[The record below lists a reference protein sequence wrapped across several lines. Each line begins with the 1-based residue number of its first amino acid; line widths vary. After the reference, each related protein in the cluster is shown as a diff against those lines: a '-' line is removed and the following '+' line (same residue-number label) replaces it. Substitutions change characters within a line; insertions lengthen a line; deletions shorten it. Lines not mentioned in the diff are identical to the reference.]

1 MLNEWQEFLDYTGKV
16 SYTVR
21 SKSDTTYMGRFTFEA
36 FLDFEG
42 LSRVLTILARGY
54 LFHDREGN
62 LLPEPR
68 SRIEYARRALCAWC
82 SVPDSKK
89 AAPKEERQ
97 FRSDFRELHE
107 EFPELVDKS
116 GGGWFYNH
124 VHAVERF
131 ILQHPDAV
139 RKNMA
144 EKAAALRRFD
154 EAWRKKVIQYQ
165 IPIFSPD
172 TEGQWTLRFD
182 DVIAETLELGPLRS
196 MEAELPSEL
205 VEQLKAVQPKGVPLE
220 VLTTL
225 VAYYMANRQEDTDWV
240 PLPVASFDAYFGGKT
255 FSKKYL
261 KAIPTEIMERT
272 FIGYGVSRYRVKRE
286 SLPWLRMDSH

>member
-16 SYTVR
+16 NYTAKT
-21 SKSDTTYMGRFTFEA
+21 KSDATYMGRFTFEA

-42 LSRVLTILARGY
+42 LSRVLTIIARGY
-54 LFHDREGN
+54 LFHGGEGN

-68 SRIEYARRALCAWC
+68 SRMEYAHRALCAWC

-97 FRSDFRELHE
+97 FRSEFRELHG
-107 EFPELVDKS
+107 EFPELVDQR
-116 GGGWFYNH
+116 GGGWFYKH
-124 VHAVERF
+124 VHSVEAF

-139 RKNMA
+139 RKNIA
-144 EKAAALRRFD
+144 EKATALRRFD

-165 IPIFSPD
+165 IPIFSPATD
-172 TEGQWTLRFD
+172 GQWTLRFD
-182 DVIAETLELGPLRS
+182 DVIADALELGPLKS
-196 MEAELPSEL
+196 AEVELPPDLLEK
-205 VEQLKAVQPKGVPLE
+205 LKAAQPKGVPLE

-225 VAYYMANRQEDTDWV
+225 VAYYMANRQADTDWV
-240 PLPVASFDAYFGGKT
+240 PLPVANFDAYFGGKT

-261 KAIPTEIMERT
+261 NAIPPEILERT
-272 FIGYGVSRYRVKRE
+272 YTGYGVSRYRVRRE
-286 SLPWLRMDSH
+286 YLL

>member
-1 MLNEWQEFLDYTGKV
+1 MLNEWREFLDYTGKV
-16 SYTVR
+16 SYTAKA
-21 SKSDTTYMGRFTFEA
+21 KSDTTYLGRFTFES

-54 LFHDREGN
+54 LFHDREGSV
-62 LLPEPR
+62 LPEPR

-89 AAPKEERQ
+89 AVPKVRRQ
-97 FRSDFRELHE
+97 FRSDFRDLHG
-107 EFPELVDKS
+107 EFPDLVDET
-116 GGGWFYNH
+116 GGGWFYRH

-131 ILQHPDAV
+131 ILQNPDAV

-182 DVIAETLELGPLRS
+182 DVIAEALELGPLRS
-196 MEAELPSEL
+196 TEAELSTEI
-205 VEQLKAVQPKGVPLE
+205 VEKLKAVQPKGMPLE
-220 VLTTL
+220 VLTAL
-225 VAYYMANRQEDTDWV
+225 VSYYMANRQEDTDWV
-240 PLPVASFDAYFGGKT
+240 PLPVANFDAYFGGKT

-261 KAIPTEIMERT
+261 KAIPPEILERT
-272 FIGYGVSRYRVKRE
+272 YTGYGVSRYRVRRE
-286 SLPWLRMDSH
+286 CLPWLR

>member
-1 MLNEWQEFLDYTGKV
+1 MLNEWREFLDYTGRV
-16 SYTVR
+16 SYVAKT
-21 SKSDTTYMGRFTFEA
+21 KSDTTYMGRFTFEA

-54 LFHDREGN
+54 LFHGREGN
-62 LLPEPR
+62 ILLEPR

-97 FRSDFRELHE
+97 FRSEFRELHV
-107 EFPELVDKS
+107 EFPDLVNET
-116 GGGWFYNH
+116 GGGWFYRH
-124 VHAVERF
+124 VHAVEQF
-131 ILQHPDAV
+131 ILQHPDGV

-144 EKAAALRRFD
+144 EKASALRRFD

-182 DVIAETLELGPLRS
+182 DVIAEALELGPLRDT
-196 MEAELPSEL
+196 EDELPPEL
-205 VEQLKAVQPKGVPLE
+205 TERLKAAQPKGVPLE

-225 VAYYMANRQEDTDWV
+225 VAYYMVNRQESTDWV
-240 PLPVASFDAYFGGKT
+240 PLPVANFDAYFGGKT

-261 KAIPTEIMERT
+261 KDIPAEVIERT
-272 FIGYGVSRYRVKRE
+272 YTGYGVSRYRVKRGY
-286 SLPWLRMDSH
+286 LP

>member
-1 MLNEWQEFLDYTGKV
+1 MLNEWREFLDYTGEV
-16 SYTVR
+16 SYTAKA
-21 SKSDTTYMGRFTFEA
+21 KSDTTYLGRFTFES

-62 LLPEPR
+62 ILPEPR
-68 SRIEYARRALCAWC
+68 SRIEFARRALCAWC

-89 AAPKEERQ
+89 AAPKEGRQ
-97 FRSDFRELHE
+97 FRSDFRELHG
-107 EFPELVDKS
+107 EFPALVDET
-116 GGGWFYNH
+116 GGGWFYRH
-124 VHAVERF
+124 VHAVEQF

-144 EKAAALRRFD
+144 EKASSLRRFD

-182 DVIAETLELGPLRS
+182 DVMAEALELGPLRN
-196 MEAELPSEL
+196 MEAELPPEL
-205 VEQLKAVQPKGVPLE
+205 VGRLKTAQPKGVPLE

-240 PLPVASFDAYFGGKT
+240 PLPVANFDAYFGGKT

-261 KAIPTEIMERT
+261 KTIPPEIMERT
-272 FIGYGVSRYRVKRE
+272 YTGYGVSRYRVKRGY
-286 SLPWLRMDSH
+286 LP

>member
-1 MLNEWQEFLDYTGKV
+1 MLNEWREFLDYTGKV
-16 SYTVR
+16 SYTAKA
-21 SKSDTTYMGRFTFEA
+21 KSDTTYLGRFTFES

-54 LFHDREGN
+54 LFHDREGSV
-62 LLPEPR
+62 LPEPR

-89 AAPKEERQ
+89 AVPKVGRQ
-97 FRSDFRELHE
+97 FRSDFRDLHG
-107 EFPELVDKS
+107 EFPDLVDET
-116 GGGWFYNH
+116 GGGWFYRH

-131 ILQHPDAV
+131 ILQNPDAV

-182 DVIAETLELGPLRS
+182 DVIAEALELGPLRS
-196 MEAELPSEL
+196 TEAELSTEI
-205 VEQLKAVQPKGVPLE
+205 VEKLKAVQPKGMPLE
-220 VLTTL
+220 VLTAL
-225 VAYYMANRQEDTDWV
+225 VSYYMANRQEDTDWV
-240 PLPVASFDAYFGGKT
+240 PLPVANFDAYFGGKT

-261 KAIPTEIMERT
+261 KAIPPEILERT
-272 FIGYGVSRYRVKRE
+272 YTGYGVSRYRVRRE
-286 SLPWLRMDSH
+286 CLPWLRMNTR